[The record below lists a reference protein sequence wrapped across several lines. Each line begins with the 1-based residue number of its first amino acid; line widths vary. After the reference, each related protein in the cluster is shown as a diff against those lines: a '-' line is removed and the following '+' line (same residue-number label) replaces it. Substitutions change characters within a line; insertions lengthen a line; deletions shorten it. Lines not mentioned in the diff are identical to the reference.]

1 MRWDVLPEHLENR
14 VQSSTNSKPIVSV
27 QNKYHNKKTI
37 IDGILF
43 HSKKE
48 AEYYS
53 ELIML
58 RKCGDIASFERQ
70 VPFVLQEG
78 YVING
83 KKIRPIIYIADFVIE
98 YIDGTEEVVD
108 TKGFRTKIYKL
119 KKKILLYKYPN
130 INFKEI

>member
-1 MRWDVLPEHLENR
+1 MRWDELPERLQDR
-14 VQSSTNSKPIVSV
+14 VQSSTNTETIIAI
-27 QNKYHNKKTI
+27 QNKYHNKPTV

-48 AEYYS
+48 ADYYS
-53 ELIML
+53 ELMML
-58 RKCGDIASFERQ
+58 KKYGDIVSFERQ

-78 YVING
+78 YIING

-108 TKGFRTKIYKL
+108 TKGFRTEIYKL

-130 INFKEI
+130 INFKEV